1 VDEVISS
8 ARHIVVVG
16 GGVSGLTTAFYL
28 RQDTG
33 AVAPDVTVIEAAPT
47 LGGKVITTN
56 LDGLPVDTG
65 PDAFLSRAPEL
76 SALID
81 ELGLRD
87 SVGGPM
93 TSGAYVWSKNRLR
106 MLPPGATFGIP
117 EKLWPLLKS
126 GLLSP
131 VGVVRAAGDFVLP
144 KSKVSDD
151 PSVADLTRPRFG
163 NEVFDRM
170 VQPLLGGVH
179 AGDAN
184 LLSATSTV
192 PEIAGMAKNSRSL
205 YLGLR
210 KRKKSMAT
218 SATAGKPP
226 APPLV
231 TVHGGLGGLITAL
244 VENLNGAKVKTSTR
258 VESIVRTPQGYS
270 LALSD
275 GTSITADEVVL
286 ATPAY
291 VASALLKDLVP
302 AASAVLDQTPYVDVC
317 SVTMSFDRTEVGEFP
332 KGTGFLVPPC
342 EKEFLVGVSWLSS
355 KWAHVNDENHQIVR
369 VLVGRSGD
377 SRWATMSDKQLVST
391 VRTDLA
397 RIQGVTA
404 EPRAV
409 VVQRWPQG
417 MPQYT
422 VGHAK
427 RLEALETA
435 LLDVPGLH
443 LTGAAYRG
451 VGLAGCVAQAKKLSQ
466 QLTAV
471 AVSADSVTEGA
482 DR

>member
-1 VDEVISS
+1 VDEVTSS
-8 ARHIVVVG
+8 PRHIVVVG
-16 GGVSGLTTAFYL
+16 GGVTGLTTAFYL
-28 RQDTG
+28 RQG
-33 AVAPDVTVIEAAPT
+33 NGPRPSVTIVEAAGA
-47 LGGKVITTN
+47 LGGKVITTT

-87 SVGGPM
+87 SVRGPM

-106 MLPPGATFGIP
+106 LLPPGATFGIP

-131 VGVVRAAGDFVLP
+131 FGVVRAAGDFVLP
-144 KSKVSDD
+144 KTKLSAD

-210 KRKKSMAT
+210 KRKKSTAAT
-218 SATAGKPP
+218 TSSGKPP

-244 VENLNGAKVKTSTR
+244 ARNLNGATVRTSTR
-258 VESIVRTPQGYS
+258 VESVQRTATGYA
-270 LALSD
+270 LVLSD
-275 GTSITADEVVL
+275 GTTLNADEVVL

-291 VASALLKDLVP
+291 VTSNLLRNLVP
-302 AASAVLDQTPYVDVC
+302 AASAILDRTPYVDVC
-317 SVTMSFDRTEVGEFP
+317 SVTMSFDRAEVGEFP

-342 EKEFLVGVSWLSS
+342 EKEFIVGVSWLSS
-355 KWAHVNDENHQIVR
+355 KWAHANDDTHQIVR

-377 SRWATMSDKQLVST
+377 SRWTTMSDKQLVT
-391 VRTDLA
+391 KVRADLA
-397 RIQGVTA
+397 RIQGVSA
-404 EPRAV
+404 EPRDV

-422 VGHAK
+422 IGHAA
-427 RLEALETA
+427 RLNELDAA

-471 AVSADSVTEGA
+471 AVAADPVTEGA